1 MYLGQKGLTI
11 PKSILSESEQKQ
23 IKKDL
28 TITPKN
34 IYQPLPPFYIYRES
48 PNKLYVPRFYKME
61 SIPSQLPSG
70 VNIQIP
76 FTGQIRPQQQLA
88 IDAFMKI
95 KCGLLQL
102 PCGFGKTI
110 LALYLISLLGK
121 KTIVIVHKEFLMDQ
135 WIERMQEFLPTARIG
150 RIQGAIIDVTGKDI
164 VLGMLQSL
172 STKTYP
178 REVFDDFGFTI
189 IDETHHMGAEV
200 FSNALFQI
208 VTPYML
214 GLSATMER
222 KDGMTKIFKMFL
234 GEVLYS
240 AQRETVENIV
250 VQMIKYKTN
259 DAEFNETILNFK
271 GQANYS
277 SMIKKICE
285 YNPRTEFI
293 ITVLKQLLLPGE
305 KKRQIMILAHNKSV
319 LTYLYD
325 AIAHRKIAT
334 VGYYIGGMDASDLKE
349 TETKQVVIAT
359 YAMAEEALDI
369 KSLNTLIM
377 ASPKTDVTQAVG
389 RILREKHGE
398 PIIVD
403 IVDSHETF
411 GRQWAKRKKY
421 YNSQHYS
428 IQQSTNTTYPVFE
441 PLKDRKYKCQLQIAD
456 EKDE

>member
-11 PKSILSESEQKQ
+11 PKSILSEIEQKQ

-34 IYQPLPPFYIYRES
+34 IYQTLPPFYIYRES
-48 PNKLYVPRFYKME
+48 PNKLYVPRFYKIE
-61 SIPSQLPSG
+61 SVPSQLPSG
-70 VNIQIP
+70 KNIDIL
-76 FTGQIRPQQQLA
+76 FTGQIRAMQQPA
-88 IDAFMKI
+88 IDAFMQT

-110 LALYLISLLGK
+110 LALYIISLLRK
-121 KTIVIVHKEFLMDQ
+121 KTLVVVHKEFLMDQ
-135 WIERMQEFLPTARIG
+135 WIERIQEFLPNARIG
-150 RIQGAIIDVTGKDI
+150 RIQGTIIDVANKDI

-208 VTPYML
+208 VTPFML

-240 AQRETVENIV
+240 AQRETSDNIV
-250 VQMIKYKTN
+250 VQMIKYKTM

-285 YNPRTEFI
+285 YHSRTEFI
-293 ITVLKQLLLPGE
+293 LTVLIHLLKPGSIH
-305 KKRQIMILAHNKSV
+305 RQIMILAHNKSI

-325 AIAHRKIAT
+325 AIVHRKLAS
-334 VGYYIGGMDASDLKE
+334 VGYYIGGMNAADLKE

-389 RILREKHGE
+389 RILREKHGQ

-421 YNSQHYS
+421 YSSQNYS
-428 IQQSTNTTYPVFE
+428 ILQSSNTTYPAFE
-441 PLKDRKYKCQLQIAD
+441 LLKDRKYKCVLQITD
-456 EKDE
+456 

>member
-1 MYLGQKGLTI
+1 MYLGHKGLTI
-11 PKSILSESEQKQ
+11 PKQLLSESEQKQ
-23 IKKDL
+23 LKKDL

-34 IYQPLPPFYIYRES
+34 IYQILPPFYIYRES
-48 PNKLYVPRFYKME
+48 PNKFYTPRFYK
-61 SIPSQLPSG
+61 SDIVPSQLSQG
-70 VNIQIP
+70 ISIQIP
-76 FTGQIRPQQQLA
+76 FIGQIRDTQQLA
-88 IDAFMKI
+88 IDAFMAT

-110 LALYLISLLGK
+110 LALYLIHVLGK
-121 KTIVIVHKEFLMDQ
+121 KTLVIVHKEFLMDQ
-135 WIERMQEFLPTARIG
+135 WIERIQEFLPTAKIG
-150 RIQGAIIDVTGKDI
+150 KIQGTTIDITGKDI

-172 STKTYP
+172 STKEYSP
-178 REVFDDFGFTI
+178 QIFKEFGFTI

-200 FSNALFQI
+200 FSNALFQV

-240 AQRETVENIV
+240 AQREISTNIV
-250 VQMIKYKTN
+250 VQMVKYQVH

-285 YNPRTEFI
+285 YNSRTEFI
-293 ITVLKQLLLPGE
+293 LTVLTHILKDPT
-305 KKRQIMILAHNKSV
+305 RQIMILAHNKSI

-325 AIAHRKIAT
+325 AIQHRKLAS
-334 VGYYIGGMDASDLKE
+334 VGYYIGGMVATDLKE
-349 TETKQVVIAT
+349 TESKRVVIAT

-389 RILREKHGE
+389 RILREKHGQ
-398 PIIVD
+398 PLIVD
-403 IVDSHETF
+403 IVDSHDTF

-421 YNSQHYS
+421 YVSQKYS
-428 IQQSTNTTYPVFE
+428 IVQSSNLTYPTCE
-441 PLKDRKYKCQLQIAD
+441 PIKERKEKSKCLITL
-456 EKDE
+456 

>member
-1 MYLGQKGLTI
+1 MYLGHKGLTI
-11 PKSILSESEQKQ
+11 PKQLLTESEQKQ
-23 IKKDL
+23 LKKEL
-28 TITPKN
+28 TITPKS

-48 PNKLYVPRFYKME
+48 PNKFYAPRFYK
-61 SIPSQLPSG
+61 SDIIPSQLSHG
-70 VNIQIP
+70 LDIQIP
-76 FTGQIRPQQQLA
+76 FAGQIRDMQKPA
-88 IDAFMKI
+88 IDAFMQT

-110 LALYLISLLGK
+110 LALYICHLLGK
-121 KTIVIVHKEFLMDQ
+121 KTLVIVHKEFLMDQ
-135 WIERMQEFLPTARIG
+135 WRERIQEFLPSAKIG
-150 RIQGAIIDVTGKDI
+150 KIQGTIIDSTGKDI

-172 STKTYP
+172 STKEYAP
-178 REVFDDFGFTI
+178 AIFKEFGFTI

-240 AQRETVENIV
+240 AQREVSTNIV
-250 VQMIKYKTN
+250 VQMVKYQVH

-285 YNPRTEFI
+285 YNSRTDFI
-293 ITVLKQLLLPGE
+293 LTILHHILANE
-305 KKRQIMILAHNKSV
+305 SHRQVMILAHNKSV

-325 AIAHRKIAT
+325 AIQHRKMAS
-334 VGYYIGGMDASDLKE
+334 VGYYIGGMNATDLKE
-349 TETKQVVIAT
+349 TESKQVVIAT

-389 RILREKHGE
+389 RILREKHGQ
-398 PIIVD
+398 PLIVD
-403 IVDSHETF
+403 IVDSHDTF
-411 GRQWAKRKKY
+411 IRQWAKRKKY
-421 YNSQHYS
+421 YVSQKYS
-428 IQQSTNTTYPVFE
+428 IVQSSNAIYPKCE
-441 PLKDRKYKCQLQIAD
+441 ALKEKEKKSKCLII
-456 EKDE
+456 

>member
-11 PKSILSESEQKQ
+11 PKNILTDIQQKQ
-23 IKKDL
+23 IKKEL

-34 IYQPLPPFYIYRES
+34 LYQPLPPFYIYRES
-48 PNKLYVPRFYKME
+48 PNKLYVPRFYK
-61 SIPSQLPSG
+61 SDTVTSQLSEG
-70 VNIQIP
+70 ATIQLP
-76 FTGQIRPQQQLA
+76 FTGEIREMQQPA
-88 IDAFMKI
+88 IDAFMKT

-110 LALYLISLLGK
+110 VALYLISKLSK
-121 KTIVIVHKEFLMDQ
+121 KTLVIVHKEFLMDQ
-135 WIERMQEFLPTARIG
+135 WIERIQQFLPTARIG
-150 RIQGAIIDVTGKDI
+150 KIQGSVIDVHNKDI

-178 REVFDDFGFTI
+178 REVLHDFGFTI

-208 VTPYML
+208 VTPCML

-234 GEVLYS
+234 GEVVYS
-240 AQRETVENIV
+240 AQREKVDNIL

-285 YNPRTEFI
+285 YNGRTEFI
-293 ITVLKQLLLPGE
+293 LTVLIHLLASTDI
-305 KKRQIMILAHNKSV
+305 KRQIMILAHNKSV

-325 AIAHRKIAT
+325 AIQHRNIAS
-334 VGYYIGGMDASDLKE
+334 VGYYIGGMSATDLKE
-349 TETKQVVIAT
+349 TESKQVVIAT
-359 YAMAEEALDI
+359 YAMAEQALDI

-377 ASPKTDVTQAVG
+377 ATPKTDVTQAVG
-389 RILREKHGE
+389 RILREKHGQ

-403 IVDSHETF
+403 IVDSHDTF
-411 GRQWAKRKKY
+411 MRQWSKRKKY
-421 YNSQHYS
+421 YTSQNFS
-428 IQQSTNTTYPVFE
+428 IVQSSNTTYPIVE
-441 PLKDRKYKCQLQIAD
+441 PLKGRTYKCLI
-456 EKDE
+456 

>member
-1 MYLGQKGLTI
+1 MYLGKKGLTI
-11 PKSILSESEQKQ
+11 PKNTISESEQQK
-23 IKKDL
+23 IKKEL
-28 TITPKN
+28 TFIPKN
-34 IYQPLPPFYIYRES
+34 PYQILPPFYIYRES
-48 PNKLYVPRFYKME
+48 PNKLYVPRFYKE
-61 SIPSQLPSG
+61 NEGPSQLSEG
-70 VNIQIP
+70 LDIQLL
-76 FTGQIRPQQQLA
+76 FTGQIRKEQEAA
-88 IDAFMKI
+88 IEAFMSV

-102 PCGFGKTI
+102 PCGFGKTV
-110 LALYLISLLGK
+110 LAIKLISLLRK
-121 KTIVIVHKEFLMDQ
+121 KTLVIVHKEFLMEQ
-135 WIERMQEFLPTARIG
+135 WIERIQQFLPTARIG
-150 RIQGAIIDVTGKDI
+150 KIQGTLIDIQNKDI

-172 STKTYP
+172 SMKEYSHAI
-178 REVFDDFGFTI
+178 FDEFGFTI

-200 FSNALFQI
+200 FSKALFQI

-240 AQRETVENIV
+240 AQREKVDNIV
-250 VQMIKYKTN
+250 VQMVKYKST
-259 DAEFNETILNFK
+259 DPEFNETILNFK

-285 YNPRTEFI
+285 FNLRTEFI
-293 ITVLKQLLLPGE
+293 LTILAHLLTMDE
-305 KKRQIMILAHNKSV
+305 KRQIMILAHNKSV

-325 AIAHRKIAT
+325 AIQHRKLAT
-334 VGYYIGGMDASDLKE
+334 VGYYIGGMCSNDLKE
-349 TETKQVVIAT
+349 TESKQVVIAT

-389 RILREKHGE
+389 RILREKHGQ

-411 GRQWAKRKKY
+411 LRQWAKRKKY
-421 YNSQHYS
+421 YTSQNYS
-428 IQQSTNTTYPVFE
+428 IVQSSNLTFPNFE
-441 PLKDRKYKCQLQIAD
+441 PIKEKKYKCLL
-456 EKDE
+456 

>member
-11 PKSILSESEQKQ
+11 PKSTISEAEQKQ

-48 PNKLYVPRFYKME
+48 PNKLYVPRFYSMDAV
-61 SIPSQLPSG
+61 PSQLPSG
-70 VNIQIP
+70 NDIDVS
-76 FTGQIRPQQQLA
+76 FTGKIRDTQQLA
-88 IDAFMKI
+88 IDAFMQK

-110 LALYLISLLGK
+110 LALYIISLLRK
-121 KTIVIVHKEFLMDQ
+121 KTLIIVHKEFLMDQ
-135 WIERMQEFLPTARIG
+135 WIERMQEFLPSARIG
-150 RIQGAIIDVTGKDI
+150 RIQGSIIDVSNKDVVI
-164 VLGMLQSL
+164 GMLQSL
-172 STKTYP
+172 STKVYP
-178 REVFDDFGFTI
+178 REVFNDFGFTI

-240 AQRETVENIV
+240 AERETVDNIV
-250 VQMIKYKTN
+250 VQMIKYKVN

-285 YNPRTEFI
+285 YNARTDFI
-293 ITVLKQLLLPGE
+293 LTVLTHLLTLSGI
-305 KKRQIMILAHNKSV
+305 KRQIMILAHNKSI

-325 AIAHRKIAT
+325 AIVHRKLAS
-334 VGYYIGGMDASDLKE
+334 VGYYIGGMSASDLKE
-349 TETKQVVIAT
+349 TESKQVVIAT

-389 RILREKHGE
+389 RILREKHGQ

-403 IVDSHETF
+403 IVDSHDTF

-428 IQQSTNTTYPVFE
+428 IVQSTNATYPLCE
-441 PLKDRKYKCQLQIAD
+441 PLKDRKYKCMVQMD
-456 EKDE
+456 D

>member
-11 PKSILSESEQKQ
+11 PKSVLSEFEQKQ
-23 IKKDL
+23 IKKEL

-34 IYQPLPPFYIYRES
+34 IYQTLPPFYIYRES
-48 PNKLYVPRFYKME
+48 PNKLYVPRFYKPD
-61 SIPSQLPSG
+61 IPSQLLNGSD
-70 VNIQIP
+70 IQLEFI
-76 FTGQIRPQQQLA
+76 GQIRSTQQIA
-88 IDAFMKI
+88 IDAFMKT

-110 LALYLISLLGK
+110 LALYLISALHK
-121 KTIVIVHKEFLMDQ
+121 KTLVIVHKEFLMDQ
-135 WIERMQEFLPTARIG
+135 WIERIQEFLPTARIG
-150 RIQGAIIDVTGKDI
+150 RIQGAIIDINNKDI

-172 STKTYP
+172 STKIYP
-178 REVFDDFGFTI
+178 REVFQDFGFTI

-234 GEVLYS
+234 GEIVYS
-240 AQRETVENIV
+240 AQRETADNIV
-250 VQMIKYKTN
+250 VQMIKYRCN
-259 DAEFNETILNFK
+259 DAEFNETITNFK

-293 ITVLKQLLLPGE
+293 LTVLTHLLQPSDIQ
-305 KKRQIMILAHNKSV
+305 RQIMILAHNKSV

-325 AIAHRKIAT
+325 AIQHRKIAS
-334 VGYYIGGMDASDLKE
+334 VGYYIGGMNASDLKE
-349 TETKQVVIAT
+349 TESKQVVIAT

-377 ASPKTDVTQAVG
+377 ASPKTDVAQAVG
-389 RILREKHGE
+389 RILREKHGQ

-403 IVDSHETF
+403 IVDSHDTF
-411 GRQWAKRKKY
+411 IRQWAKRKKY

-428 IQQSTNTTYPVFE
+428 IVQSTNTTYPVVE
-441 PLKDRKYKCQLQIAD
+441 PIKDKKPKCFI
-456 EKDE
+456 K

>member
-11 PKSILSESEQKQ
+11 PKSLLSDAQQKK
-23 IKKDL
+23 IKKEL

-34 IYQPLPPFYIYRES
+34 IYQTLPPFYVYRES
-48 PNKLYVPRFYKME
+48 PNKLYVPRFYKTDNV
-61 SIPSQLPSG
+61 PSQLPSG
-70 VNIQIP
+70 AEIQLT
-76 FTGQIRPQQQLA
+76 FTGQIRSTQQLA
-88 IDAFMKI
+88 IDAFMEN

-110 LALYLISLLGK
+110 LALYLISVLRK
-121 KTIVIVHKEFLMDQ
+121 KTLVIVHKEFLMDQ
-135 WIERMQEFLPTARIG
+135 WIERIQEFLPTARIG
-150 RIQGAIIDVTGKDI
+150 RIQGTTIDVTNKDI

-178 REVFDDFGFTI
+178 KEVFEDFGFTI

-222 KDGMTKIFKMFL
+222 KDGMTKLFKMFL
-234 GEVLYS
+234 GEVVYS
-240 AQRETVENIV
+240 AQRETVENII
-250 VQMIKYKTN
+250 VQMIKYRCN

-277 SMIKKICE
+277 SMIKKLCE

-293 ITVLKQLLLPGE
+293 ITVLIHLL
-305 KKRQIMILAHNKSV
+305 KSDKRQIMILAHNKSV

-325 AIAHRKIAT
+325 AIQHRKLAS
-334 VGYYIGGMDASDLKE
+334 VGYYIGGMNPSDLKE
-349 TETKQVVIAT
+349 TESKQVVIAT

-389 RILREKHGE
+389 RILREKHGQ

-403 IVDSHETF
+403 IVDSHDTF
-411 GRQWAKRKKY
+411 IRQWAKRKKY
-421 YNSQHYS
+421 YGSQHYN
-428 IQQSTNTTYPVFE
+428 IVQSTNTTYPVVE
-441 PLKDRKYKCQLQIAD
+441 PLKERKAKCLISD
-456 EKDE
+456 

>member
-11 PKSILSESEQKQ
+11 PKSLLSEAEQKQ

-34 IYQPLPPFYIYRES
+34 IYQTLPPFYIYRES
-48 PNKLYVPRFYKME
+48 PNKLYVPRFYKTE
-61 SIPSQLPSG
+61 TVPSQLPVGAS
-70 VNIQIP
+70 IQLP
-76 FTGQIRPQQQLA
+76 FTGQIRPVQQLA
-88 IDAFMKI
+88 IDAFMQS

-121 KTIVIVHKEFLMDQ
+121 KTLVIVHKEFLMDQ
-135 WIERMQEFLPTARIG
+135 WIERMQEFLPSARIG
-150 RIQGAIIDVTGKDI
+150 RIQGSIVDVNNKDI
-164 VLGMLQSL
+164 VLGMLKSL
-172 STKTYP
+172 STKIYP
-178 REVFDDFGFTI
+178 REVFEDFGFTI

-222 KDGMTKIFKMFL
+222 KDGMTKLFKLFL
-234 GEVLYS
+234 GEVVFS
-240 AQRETVENIV
+240 AERESADNIV
-250 VQMIKYKTN
+250 VQMIKYRTN
-259 DAEFNETILNFK
+259 DGDFNETILNFK

-293 ITVLKQLLLPGE
+293 LTVLTHLLQPSD
-305 KKRQIMILAHNKSV
+305 KKRQIMILAHNKSI
-319 LTYLYD
+319 LTYLHD
-325 AIAHRKIAT
+325 AIQHRNLAS
-334 VGYYIGGMDASDLKE
+334 VGYYIGGMSATDLKE
-349 TETKQVVIAT
+349 TESKQVVIAT

-389 RILREKHGE
+389 RILREKHGQ
-398 PIIVD
+398 PLIVD
-403 IVDSHETF
+403 IVDSHDTF
-411 GRQWAKRKKY
+411 VRQWSKRKKY
-421 YNSQHYS
+421 YLSQQYS
-428 IQQSTNTTYPVFE
+428 IVQSSNTTYPVVE
-441 PLKDRKYKCQLQIAD
+441 PLKDRKSKCLIQMSD
-456 EKDE
+456 

>member
-1 MYLGQKGLTI
+1 METSK
-11 PKSILSESEQKQ
+11 KQ
-23 IKKDL
+23 IKKEL

-34 IYQPLPPFYIYRES
+34 LYQPLPPFYIYRES
-48 PNKLYVPRFYKME
+48 PNKFYVPRFYK
-61 SIPSQLPSG
+61 SNTVPCQLTDGAS
-70 VNIQIP
+70 IQIP
-76 FTGQIRPQQQLA
+76 FTGKIRETQQPA
-88 IDAFMKI
+88 IDAFMKT

-110 LALYLISLLGK
+110 VALYLISRLSK
-121 KTIVIVHKEFLMDQ
+121 KTLVIVHKEFLMDQ
-135 WIERMQEFLPTARIG
+135 WIERIQQFLPTARIG
-150 RIQGAIIDVTGKDI
+150 KIQGTIIDVNNKDI

-178 REVFDDFGFTI
+178 REVLQDFGFTI

-234 GEVLYS
+234 GEVVYS
-240 AQRETVENIV
+240 AQRETADNIV
-250 VQMIKYKTN
+250 VQMIKYRTN

-285 YNPRTEFI
+285 YNGRTEFI
-293 ITVLKQLLLPGE
+293 LTVLTHLLASPDI
-305 KKRQIMILAHNKSV
+305 KRQIMILAHNKSI

-325 AIAHRKIAT
+325 AIQHRKIAS
-334 VGYYIGGMDASDLKE
+334 VGYYIGGMSASDLKE

-377 ASPKTDVTQAVG
+377 ATPKTDVTQAVG
-389 RILREKHGE
+389 RILREKHGQ

-403 IVDSHETF
+403 IVDSHDTF
-411 GRQWAKRKKY
+411 MRQWAKRKKY
-421 YNSQHYS
+421 YTSQNYS
-428 IQQSTNTTYPVFE
+428 IVQ
-441 PLKDRKYKCQLQIAD
+441 
-456 EKDE
+456 

>member
-11 PKSILSESEQKQ
+11 PKSILTESEQKQ
-23 IKKDL
+23 IKKEL

-34 IYQPLPPFYIYRES
+34 LYQPLPPFYIYRES
-48 PNKLYVPRFYKME
+48 PNKLYVPRFYKTDAV
-61 SIPSQLPSG
+61 PSQLPEG
-70 VNIQIP
+70 TLIQVP
-76 FTGQIRPQQQLA
+76 FTGQIRETQQPA
-88 IDAFMKI
+88 IDAFMQT

-110 LALYLISLLGK
+110 VALYLVSALSK
-121 KTIVIVHKEFLMDQ
+121 KTLVIVHKEFLMDQ
-135 WIERMQEFLPTARIG
+135 WIERIQEFLPSARIG
-150 RIQGAIIDVTGKDI
+150 RIQGNIIDVNNKDI

-178 REVFDDFGFTI
+178 REVFNDFGFTI

-208 VTPYML
+208 VTPCML

-222 KDGMTKIFKMFL
+222 KDGMTKLFKMFL
-234 GEVLYS
+234 GEVVYS
-240 AQRETVENIV
+240 AQRETVDNIV
-250 VQMIKYKTN
+250 VQMIKYRTN

-285 YNPRTEFI
+285 YNGRTEFI
-293 ITVLKQLLLPGE
+293 LTVLTHLLAPSDIQ
-305 KKRQIMILAHNKSV
+305 RQVMILAHNKSV

-325 AIAHRKIAT
+325 AIQHRKLAT
-334 VGYYIGGMDASDLKE
+334 VGYYIGGMSATDLKE
-349 TETKQVVIAT
+349 TESKQVVIAT

-377 ASPKTDVTQAVG
+377 ATPKTDVTQAVG
-389 RILREKHGE
+389 RILREKHGQ

-403 IVDSHETF
+403 IVDSHDTF
-411 GRQWAKRKKY
+411 VRQWSKRKKY
-421 YNSQHYS
+421 YNSQNYS
-428 IQQSTNTTYPVFE
+428 IVQSSNTTYPAVE
-441 PLKDRKYKCQLQIAD
+441 PLKARKSTCLFNA
-456 EKDE
+456 

>member
-11 PKSILSESEQKQ
+11 PKNILTELEQKQ
-23 IKKDL
+23 IKKEL

-34 IYQPLPPFYIYRES
+34 LYQPLPPFYIYRES
-48 PNKLYVPRFYKME
+48 PNKLYVPRFYK
-61 SIPSQLPSG
+61 SNTVPCQLTDGAS
-70 VNIQIP
+70 IQIP
-76 FTGQIRPQQQLA
+76 FTGQIRETQQPA
-88 IDAFMKI
+88 IDAFMKT

-110 LALYLISLLGK
+110 VALYLISTLRK
-121 KTIVIVHKEFLMDQ
+121 KTLVIVHKEFLMDQ
-135 WIERMQEFLPTARIG
+135 WIERIQQFLPTARIG
-150 RIQGAIIDVTGKDI
+150 KIQGAIIDVNNKDI

-178 REVFDDFGFTI
+178 REVLQDFGFTI

-234 GEVLYS
+234 GEVVYS
-240 AQRETVENIV
+240 AQRETADNIV
-250 VQMIKYKTN
+250 VQMIKYRTN

-285 YNPRTEFI
+285 YNGRTEFI
-293 ITVLKQLLLPGE
+293 ITVLTHLLSLTDI
-305 KKRQIMILAHNKSV
+305 KRQIMILAHNKSV
-319 LTYLYD
+319 LTYLFD
-325 AIAHRKIAT
+325 AIQHRKIAS
-334 VGYYIGGMDASDLKE
+334 VGYYIGGMSASELKE

-377 ASPKTDVTQAVG
+377 ATPKTDVTQAVG
-389 RILREKHGE
+389 RILREKHGQ

-403 IVDSHETF
+403 IVDSHDTF
-411 GRQWAKRKKY
+411 MRQWAKRKKY
-421 YNSQHYS
+421 YTSQNYS
-428 IQQSTNTTYPVFE
+428 IVQSSNTTYPVLE
-441 PLKDRKYKCQLQIAD
+441 PLKGRVYKCLL
-456 EKDE
+456 KP